1 MDKAYFDRLNAYC
14 LIMIQADKMLSCGI
28 ISEEEYAII
37 DTKAADISGISSC
50 SIYRRN
56 PLMYKSFPEQ
66 SGSCI
71 PVCYMDLPQTYNLN
85 KVLLNIEWSENGLFS
100 LK

>member
-37 DTKAADISGISSC
+37 YTKAADISGISSC

-56 PLMYKSFPEQ
+56 PLMYKAFRGNMSHDQEVSLCPEQ
-66 SGSCI
+66 
-71 PVCYMDLPQTYNLN
+71 
-85 KVLLNIEWSENGLFS
+85 
-100 LK
+100 